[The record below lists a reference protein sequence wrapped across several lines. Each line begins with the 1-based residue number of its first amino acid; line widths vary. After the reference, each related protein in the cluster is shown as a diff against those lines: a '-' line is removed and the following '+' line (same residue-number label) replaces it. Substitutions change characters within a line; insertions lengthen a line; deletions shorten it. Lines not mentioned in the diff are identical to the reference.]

1 MTTRTLTLPGSA
13 AAAARALVQAHE
25 DDPRWLDR
33 FAEALDRRRS
43 GHELQHV
50 LTVWNLNRSE
60 AGASF
65 GVSRQALTKW
75 LDGGVP
81 EDRAAAIAELSAA
94 TDLLVRHLRRERIAA
109 VVRRPASALD
119 DRSLLDLLGTGDTAA
134 VLRACREMF
143 AFGDLH
149 A

>member
-60 AGASF
+60 AGALF